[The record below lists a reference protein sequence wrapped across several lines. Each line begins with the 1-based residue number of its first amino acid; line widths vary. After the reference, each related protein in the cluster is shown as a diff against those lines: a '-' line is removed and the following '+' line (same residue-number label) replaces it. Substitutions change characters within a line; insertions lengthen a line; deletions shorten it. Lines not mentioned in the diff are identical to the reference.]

1 MSSSSDSADCKCPV
15 FIRVDEGGVKCVLDW
30 DESVVQR
37 GSVCEQQDKQEF
49 KTLFI
54 CARVPV

>member
-1 MSSSSDSADCKCPV
+1 MSSSSVSADYKCPV

-30 DESVVQR
+30 DESVAE

>member
-1 MSSSSDSADCKCPV
+1 MKEVPECL
-15 FIRVDEGGVKCVLDW
+15 LDW
-30 DESVVQR
+30 DESVED

-54 CARVPV
+54 CACASV